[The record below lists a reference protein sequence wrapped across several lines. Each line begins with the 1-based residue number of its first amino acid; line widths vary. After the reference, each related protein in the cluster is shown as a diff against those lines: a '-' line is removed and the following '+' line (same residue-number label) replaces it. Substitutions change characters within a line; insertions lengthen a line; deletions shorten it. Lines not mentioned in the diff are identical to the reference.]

1 MTTEFWLTASVL
13 IAIAFAFLLP
23 PLWRRPGSIDI
34 ETERFNVDIAKQR
47 LLDLK
52 EQRSSGTI
60 TADEYEDLYQEL
72 QSVLVDDLQTESASR
87 QSESSGRWLIVLA
100 LIVIPLVSVTLY
112 RALGNAD
119 SLLPEADRTAQQ
131 IDEINAMVSGLAQ
144 RLQNQP
150 DDAEGWLM
158 LGRSYKY
165 MNRYAE
171 SAQAFS
177 EAYRLLGDK
186 ADVLLQYADA
196 LAMTN
201 DGRLSGKPTEL
212 VAKALELAPDDSTA
226 LWLSGMAKAEAG
238 KYDEALRHWQKLAAQ
253 LPKGSE
259 PHREVQGLI
268 AQVMER
274 LGAAPPEQQPAAIAK
289 GLKVNVAISDEVQG
303 VVSATDT
310 LFIYAQALQG
320 PPMPLAIVKKQVAD
334 LPVTVVLSD
343 EQAMMPAMKLSNFD
357 RVKISARISIS
368 GQAESR
374 PGDWIGI
381 VESVAPAE
389 TEGVTITI
397 DQKVQ

>member
-1 MTTEFWLTASVL
+1 
-13 IAIAFAFLLP
+13 
-23 PLWRRPGSIDI
+23 
-34 ETERFNVDIAKQR
+34 
-47 LLDLK
+47 
-52 EQRSSGTI
+52 
-60 TADEYEDLYQEL
+60 
-72 QSVLVDDLQTESASR
+72 
-87 QSESSGRWLIVLA
+87 
-100 LIVIPLVSVTLY
+100 
-112 RALGNAD
+112 
-119 SLLPEADRTAQQ
+119 
-131 IDEINAMVSGLAQ
+131 
-144 RLQNQP
+144 
-150 DDAEGWLM
+150 
-158 LGRSYKY
+158 
-165 MNRYAE
+165 
-171 SAQAFS
+171 
-177 EAYRLLGDK
+177 
-186 ADVLLQYADA
+186 
-196 LAMTN
+196 
-201 DGRLSGKPTEL
+201 
-212 VAKALELAPDDSTA
+212 
-226 LWLSGMAKAEAG
+226 
-238 KYDEALRHWQKLAAQ
+238 
-253 LPKGSE
+253 
-259 PHREVQGLI
+259 VQGLI